1 MEIAGGA
8 SKKKDCKQK
17 KMIEDIELCP
27 AAVAVAAGIGGGAAA
42 AAEAAKTHQ
51 TTRMKA
57 PSPTKEVNAMK
68 VAVSAC
74 FWTPRRY
81 VVGSRCGGV
90 RAGSQHHPP
99 RRP

>member
-27 AAVAVAAGIGGGAAA
+27 AAVAVAAGIGGGAA